1 MLPLRQPRCCDL
13 TSTPKYGSWG
23 GAAHAELYRFALRA
37 PSCHYIHHNKA
48 LWAPP
53 ANSMHLQSLELF
65 GFKSFA
71 DKTIFNFHEGVT
83 AIVGPNGCGKSN
95 VCDAVRW
102 VLGEQ
107 SAKSLRGGEMADVI
121 FNGAESR
128 KPLGFAEVSLNFTEC
143 SEELGVDWH
152 EVRVTRRIY
161 RDGNSEYFLNKT
173 GCRLKDIHSLFA
185 DTGVGRAAYSIM
197 EQGKIDLIL
206 SSRPEDRRSVFE
218 EAAGITKYKTQK
230 KEALRKLEA
239 TEANLLRIGD
249 IIKEVKRQIGS
260 LQRQAGKAR
269 RYQALHADL
278 QVLDTHF
285 SHRKLQSLEQELK
298 ECTAEIARVSDTEQA
313 TRNEIN
319 EGEAKVAAAR
329 RELDAADEKITHA
342 RAKVQQLENEIA
354 SHRHRIEFNEKHG
367 AELRQWIERS
377 QREIESA
384 ETKLREQNAEIESA
398 NVLVEETTRLL
409 ERKNQELE
417 HLTED
422 ASKRR
427 EVFRACDQ
435 KLRDVQMSLSRDE
448 LRLSAIAEDLREL
461 RERRDATNRDADTR
475 RARIASAGAGHKQL
489 HVKMTEARAATEAE
503 RQTVE
508 QLFASVRSQEETL
521 RQNQRALAEVEK
533 KLSAIDRTIAEKE
546 SRHEVLCQL
555 NEEGEGLAQ
564 GSQALLKSK
573 EFEFAGALAAQLDV
587 SHEFVP
593 AIEAAL
599 GRNLHALILR
609 DRARAAEIISHLNQQ
624 QLGQAALVLERIAHR
639 DRPASNDLPQSAIG
653 WAADKVRTPAPL
665 EALVKGLLHN
675 VALFENL
682 EEALNAV
689 VKNPELAA
697 ATLRGE
703 YISHEGIL
711 FGGNGRVRTDSLL
724 ERKAR
729 IDAIAIELGQLKR
742 EQAMVEQQR
751 VALESQIATAT
762 RALETAVALHQ
773 EAQLAQT
780 ASASKISQLEREQHS
795 AERELESLEF
805 ERSTLERQIAAAD
818 AQIQQLEVQGA
829 ELEEKIARD
838 RKEAAL
844 LQTQRD
850 EALREEE
857 EANVRLAELRI
868 AAATHEQK
876 HQNLL
881 AQRAPM
887 LARQTELSDVMAT
900 RRADIENYEAR
911 LVTQAAEDDS
921 ARNAIEQQRQEC
933 TRREAEIWKLVAERT
948 SQLETI
954 NSDESGLRAVRD
966 RLSELQE
973 KRGTHSV
980 RQTQLQLQIEHL
992 AEHMM
997 ERYRIDLRQF
1007 EPDTQAHKKVLHAQ
1021 LKRAKEKMEGGAPAT
1036 PPGIEAIAGSPELA
1050 PPEIEKLMAELARQL
1065 ENMGPVN
1072 LEAVQEYDEL
1082 EERYRFLETQNTDL
1096 TNSRRELL
1104 DVIARINSTTQELFA
1119 ETFAQVRVNFR
1130 EMFAELFG
1138 GGRAD
1143 LQLMDEN
1150 DALNCGIEI
1159 IAKPPGKQLQSISLL
1174 SGGERTMTA
1183 VALLFAIYM
1192 VRPSPFCVLD
1202 EMDAPLDESNI
1213 NRFIKV
1219 LERFVSQSQF
1229 IIITHNKRTIAK
1241 ADILYGV
1248 TMEERGVSKLV
1259 GMKMTPPRKAEA
1271 NGASVLTEDATQQDF
1286 SMAEESPRVSS
1297 LAAR

>member
-1 MLPLRQPRCCDL
+1 
-13 TSTPKYGSWG
+13 
-23 GAAHAELYRFALRA
+23 
-37 PSCHYIHHNKA
+37 
-48 LWAPP
+48 
-53 ANSMHLQSLELF
+53 MHLQSLELF

-71 DKTIFNFHEGVT
+71 DKTTFNFHEGVT

-143 SEELGVDWH
+143 TEELGVDWH

-278 QVLDTHF
+278 QMLDTHF
-285 SHRKLQSLEQELK
+285 SHRKLQSLEQELN
-298 ECTAEIARVSDTEQA
+298 ECTTEIARVSDTEQA

-319 EGEAKVAAAR
+319 DGEAKLAAAR
-329 RELDAADEKITHA
+329 RELDTADEKITDA

-384 ETKLREQNAEIESA
+384 ETKLREQNTEIGSA
-398 NVLVEETTRLL
+398 NALLEETARLL
-409 ERKNQELE
+409 EQKNQQLE
-417 HLTED
+417 QLTED
-422 ASKRR
+422 ARKRR
-427 EVFRACDQ
+427 EVFHASDQ
-435 KLRDVQMSLSRDE
+435 KLRDVQMSLSKDE
-448 LRLSAIAEDLREL
+448 LRLAAIAEDLREL
-461 RERRDATNRDADTR
+461 RERRDVTNCDAETR
-475 RARIASAGAGHKQL
+475 RARIEAAGAGHQTLQAK
-489 HVKMTEARAATEAE
+489 VTEARAATDSE

-508 QLFASVRSQEETL
+508 QLFARVRSQEETL
-521 RQNQRALAEVEK
+521 RQNRSALAKVEK
-533 KLSAIDRTIAEKE
+533 KLAAIDRAIAEKE
-546 SRHEVLCQL
+546 SRHEVLRQL
-555 NEEGEGLAQ
+555 NEEGEGLVQ

-587 SHEFVP
+587 SHEFVR

-599 GRNLHALILR
+599 GRNLHALVLR
-609 DRARAAEIISHLNQQ
+609 DNARAAEIVSYLNQQ
-624 QLGQAALVLERIAHR
+624 QSGQAALVLERLDHR
-639 DRPASNDLPQSAIG
+639 DRPASKDLPQNAIA
-653 WAADKVRTPAPL
+653 WAADKVRTPGPL
-665 EALVKGLLHN
+665 EALVKGLLHD

-682 EEALNAV
+682 EEALNAIA
-689 VKNPELAA
+689 KNSGIAA
-697 ATLRGE
+697 ATLPGE

-711 FGGNGRVRTDSLL
+711 FGGSGKVRTDSLL

-729 IDAIAIELGQLKR
+729 IDAIARELIDLKR
-742 EQAMVEQQR
+742 EQAIVERRR
-751 VALESQIATAT
+751 VALESQIAAGTS
-762 RALETAVALHQ
+762 ALEKAVALHQ
-773 EAQLAQT
+773 EAQAAQT
-780 ASASKISQLEREQHS
+780 ASISKTSELEREQHS

-818 AQIQQLEVQGA
+818 AQTQ
-829 ELEEKIARD
+829 ELEEQSAQLEEKTARD
-838 RKEAAL
+838 RKEVSL
-844 LQTQRD
+844 LQRQRD
-850 EALREEE
+850 EASREEE

-868 AAATHEQK
+868 ATATHEQK

-887 LARQTELSDVMAT
+887 LARQTELSELMAT

-911 LVTQAAEDDS
+911 LVTQAAEDDA
-921 ARNAIEQQRQEC
+921 ARNAIDQQKQDC
-933 TRREAEIWKLVAERT
+933 TWREAEILKLVAERA

-954 NSDESGLRAVRD
+954 NSDETKLRVMRD

-980 RQTQLQLQIEHL
+980 RQTQLRLQIEHL
-992 AEHMM
+992 TEHVM
-997 ERYRIDLRQF
+997 ERYRVDLRQF
-1007 EPDTQAHKKVLHAQ
+1007 EPDAPGHEKVLQAQ
-1021 LKRAKEKMEGGAPAT
+1021 LKRAKEKTEPVTAAAT
-1036 PPGIEAIAGSPELA
+1036 REEDQQKLIAD
-1050 PPEIEKLMAELARQL
+1050 LARQL

-1159 IAKPPGKQLQSISLL
+1159 IAKPAGKQLQSISLL

-1271 NGASVLTEDATQQDF
+1271 NGASASIEEPTQRHF
-1286 SMAEESPRVSS
+1286 SMAEEDSRVSS
-1297 LAAR
+1297 VAAR